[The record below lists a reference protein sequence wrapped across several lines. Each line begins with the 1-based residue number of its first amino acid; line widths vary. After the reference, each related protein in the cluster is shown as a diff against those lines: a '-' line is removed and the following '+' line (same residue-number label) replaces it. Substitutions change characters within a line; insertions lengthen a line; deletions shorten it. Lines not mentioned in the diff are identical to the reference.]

1 MITRIIIGVIIL
13 AVGALMVIKTEG
25 FLRTFG
31 RVPWAEAKLGGGT
44 RSFYK
49 LLGVAGILIGFL
61 VITNMWQAPI
71 IWILGPLFGQ
81 R

>member
-25 FLRTFG
+25 FLKTFG
-31 RVPWAEAKLGGGT
+31 RIPWAEAKLGGGS
-44 RSFYK
+44 RMFYN
-49 LLGVAGILIGFL
+49 LLGILGILIGFL

-71 IWILGPLFGQ
+71 IWVFGSLFGQ
-81 R
+81 K